1 MFFFSAV
8 FFQMSP
14 LALTAI
20 ATKIK
25 KEKIVNSIGLQLP
38 FVVENIVF
46 ESQPL
51 PVAKEERIMI
61 LKPYV
66 QEFKAK
72 RSAMPL
78 TMFYGNLE
86 GCAESFLYFSSEL
99 GENQCKPLH
108 ADKVAKN
115 RLFTQHYAQYPK
127 HEQERIMEE
136 LTNKKC

>member
-1 MFFFSAV
+1 MFFCNSGKSFAQHLGSLIPSAV
-8 FFQMSP
+8 FFP
-14 LALTAI
+14 DVPILALTAI

-38 FVVENIVF
+38 FVVEVNPNRENIFF

-51 PVAKEERIMI
+51 PVANEETRMI

-78 TMFYGNLE
+78 TMFHVNLE
-86 GCAESFLYFSSEL
+86 VCTESFLYFSSEL
-99 GENQCKPLH
+99 GEN
-108 ADKVAKN
+108 
-115 RLFTQHYAQYPK
+115 
-127 HEQERIMEE
+127 
-136 LTNKKC
+136 